1 MLPWIQKI
9 PAFIPHQ
16 SPAFPEPPLPLPS
29 PKLHSLPLFHSVF
42 VVCASESVGG
52 EVNIWSLCLWNWK
65 VPPSR
70 GWRRGGFVS
79 FALSGSYIKTFLF
92 QRISSLFFRVQYFPC
107 MQILLDT
114 WFIIYI
120 YFYIYAIFQTIGFPP
135 YSNDWLMMQRIWQ
148 VNKGGKTI
156 YATSHTLQI
165 VNLVLIS
172 WEIILPRKVIVLL
185 CKIFPYYF
193 IYIFLIIVCDKLLPD
208 IIVFFLQSVDELV
221 LRDFNYCVI
230 DEVDSILIDEA
241 RTPLIISGPAERPS
255 DRYYKAAKIA
265 TAFERDIHYTVRNST

>member
-208 IIVFFLQSVDELV
+208 IIVFIYRAWMNLFWEISITVWSMRLIQSSLMKQGLLSLYQGLLKDQ
-221 LRDFNYCVI
+221 VI
-230 DEVDSILIDEA
+230 DTIKL
-241 RTPLIISGPAERPS
+241 RKLPLLSSEIYI
-255 DRYYKAAKIA
+255 
-265 TAFERDIHYTVRNST
+265 TL